1 MCRTSACSWQPV
13 CCSYPARN
21 PAHVRLLGSNMPP
34 HTCHISHTC
43 KNRMPHTCAPAW
55 RQGFDKEFDRVLEEN
70 KQLQR
75 RLAQVDSAFKPT
87 FDVASKKDI

>member
-1 MCRTSACSWQPV
+1 
-13 CCSYPARN
+13 
-21 PAHVRLLGSNMPP
+21 
-34 HTCHISHTC
+34 
-43 KNRMPHTCAPAW
+43 MPHTCTSAW